1 MDTKQ
6 LKNEKAGRSFL
17 LMALSL
23 SIVCLFFLI
32 YSFFTFPKVIIDR
45 ILDEKSDISALQ
57 CIPATA
63 YFMGG
68 MCISYIALIYVTMVK
83 KLRAHQNIWL
93 MLTFFIGYVGNM
105 LYSLLLKKLAF
116 GEKEIAE
123 NWTRERVA
131 IYYHSYIGTFEI
143 SLMLL
148 VSLLLCMG
156 VGLIHGA
163 NLERK
168 SEQGFHN
175 NKCLY
180 IGGILMAIYVIDALT
195 TYVFPKFK
203 VHIHTYMDFD
213 KKFFFPFNFLYEL
226 LIFFF
231 FLNMLYKVRKKS
243 ISSTTFGR
251 YFMIFTMIRMIY
263 QTFIIYLITLAYDHL
278 TDAFWVKEIF
288 QWYSKM
294 MEFQISLAG
303 SSDNYWYVTDVANRF
318 ALWFTIGLFLV
329 MYQIFVIRG
338 TKESDTSFSE

>member
-1 MDTKQ
+1 MDTIQ
-6 LKNEKAGRSFL
+6 LKNEKAGKIFL
-17 LMALSL
+17 LIALSL
-23 SIVCLFFLI
+23 SIVCLIFLI

-45 ILDEKSDISALQ
+45 IWDEKSDISTLQ

-63 YFMGG
+63 YFIGG
-68 MCISYIALIYVTMVK
+68 MCISYIALIYETMVK

-93 MLTFFIGYVGNM
+93 MLTFFIGYGGNM
-105 LYSLLLKKLAF
+105 LYSLLLEKLAF

-123 NWTRERVA
+123 DWTRVRVA
-131 IYYHSYIGTFEI
+131 SYYHSQFGTFEI

-175 NKCLY
+175 NRCLY
-180 IGGILMAIYVIDALT
+180 IGGIFMAIYVIDALT

-203 VHIHTYMDFD
+203 VHIHTYIDFD
-213 KKFFFPFNFLYEL
+213 KKVFFPFYFLYEL

-231 FLNMLYKVRKKS
+231 FLNVLYKVRKKA
-243 ISSTTFGR
+243 IRSTADFGK
-251 YFMIFTMIRMIY
+251 YFVIFTLIRMIY
-263 QTFIIYLITLAYDHL
+263 QTFMIFLNTLAYNHL

-288 QWYSKM
+288 QWYLKM
-294 MEFQISLAG
+294 IEFQISIAG
-303 SSDNYWYVTDVANRF
+303 SSDNYWFVTDVANRF
-318 ALWFTIGLFLV
+318 TFLFTLGLFLV

-338 TKESDTSFSE
+338 TKENDTSF